1 LAIFVKKLADFM
13 LTKNTPT
20 GQLNFL
26 MPGLR
31 DQLRSKHPIYILA
44 GKINWQIFEDAFS
57 GLYSADFGSPAKPIR
72 LMVSLLI
79 LKHLRDVSDESIVE
93 QWEENA
99 YYQYF
104 GGMGVFTPGPP
115 CAASELVHFRNRIG
129 ENGIELIFKE
139 SIRVNGKDGQEQ
151 DITADTTVQ
160 EKNITFPTDSKLHV
174 KIINKCIGIAERE
187 GVKLRQTYTFTVKD
201 LRQAGRF
208 RSHPKNRKKAL
219 AADRKLKTIAG
230 RLVRELERKLSEHT
244 LAFHRRKIDLFKK
257 ILEQSKDSKNKIY
270 SIHEPHVQCI
280 SKGKDHKK
288 YEFGSKVSVLVT
300 QNTGVIVGALNMEG
314 NPYDGHTLEPAL
326 GQYKKIQG
334 KMPRSVTADK
344 GYRGV
349 NKIEET
355 QIHIPKPPSKQATK
369 YQKQKARKR
378 FGRRAAVEPVIS
390 HLKQDYRLSRNYYSG
405 IKGDNINVM
414 LSAAA
419 MNFKRMINIWTE
431 NPDSFLAFL
440 KYTLIQLSYKF
451 YFPQSRSAIVRS
463 NRSWAFDLNIANL
476 TF

>member
-1 LAIFVKKLADFM
+1 M
-13 LTKNTPT
+13 T
-20 GQLNFL
+20 
-26 MPGLR
+26 
-31 DQLRSKHPIYILA
+31 IYILG

-104 GGMGVFTPGPP
+104 SGMEVFTPGPP

-129 ENGIELIFKE
+129 EEGCLLILKE
-139 SIRVNGKDGQEQ
+139 SIRINGKDGEER

-160 EKNITFPTDSKLHV
+160 EKNITFPTDAKLHV
-174 KIINKCIGIAERE
+174 KIINKCVGIAQKEDII
-187 GVKLRQTYTFTVKD
+187 LRQSYTRTVKG

-244 LAFHRRKIDLFKK
+244 LAFYNPRLELFKK
-257 ILEQSKDSKNKIY
+257 VLAQTKDSKNKIY
-270 SIHEPHVQCI
+270 SLHEPHVQCI
-280 SKGKDHKK
+280 SKGKEHKK
-288 YEFGSKVSVLVT
+288 YEFGSKVSILVT
-300 QNTGVIVGALNMEG
+300 QNTGVIVGALNFEG

-326 GQYKKIQG
+326 DQYKEIKG
-334 KMPRSVTADK
+334 KSPRSVTADK

-349 NKIEET
+349 SQINET
-355 QIHIPKPPSKQATK
+355 IVHLPKPPAKNATK
-369 YQKQKARKR
+369 YQKQKDRKR

-405 IKGDNINVM
+405 VKGDNINVM

-419 MNFKRMINIWTE
+419 MNYKRMINIWAD

-440 KYTLIQLSYKF
+440 KYTLFQLFAKF
-451 YFPQSRSAIVRS
+451 YFPQSQAALVRS
-463 NRSWAFDLNIANL
+463 NPSWAFDLNIANL

>member
-1 LAIFVKKLADFM
+1 M
-13 LTKNTPT
+13 LTKNKPT

-31 DQLRSKHPIYILA
+31 DQLRPKHPIYILG

-104 GGMGVFTPGPP
+104 SGMEVFTPGPP

-129 ENGIELIFKE
+129 EEGCLLILKE
-139 SIRVNGKDGQEQ
+139 SIRINGKDGEER

-160 EKNITFPTDSKLHV
+160 EKNITFPTDAKLHV
-174 KIINKCIGIAERE
+174 KIINKCVGIAQKEDII
-187 GVKLRQTYTFTVKD
+187 LRQSYTRTVKG

-244 LAFHRRKIDLFKK
+244 LAFYNPRLELFKK
-257 ILEQSKDSKNKIY
+257 VLAQTKDSKNKIY
-270 SIHEPHVQCI
+270 SLHEPHVQCI
-280 SKGKDHKK
+280 SKGKEHKK
-288 YEFGSKVSVLVT
+288 YEFGSKVSILVT
-300 QNTGVIVGALNMEG
+300 QNTGVIVGALNFEG

-326 GQYKKIQG
+326 DQYKEIKG
-334 KMPRSVTADK
+334 KSPRSVTADK

-349 NKIEET
+349 SQINET
-355 QIHIPKPPSKQATK
+355 IVHLPKPPAKNATK
-369 YQKQKARKR
+369 YQKQKDRKR

-405 IKGDNINVM
+405 VKGDNINVM

-419 MNFKRMINIWTE
+419 MNYKRMINIWAD

-440 KYTLIQLSYKF
+440 KYTLFQLFAKF
-451 YFPQSRSAIVRS
+451 YFPQSQAALVRS
-463 NRSWAFDLNIANL
+463 NPSWAFDLNIANL